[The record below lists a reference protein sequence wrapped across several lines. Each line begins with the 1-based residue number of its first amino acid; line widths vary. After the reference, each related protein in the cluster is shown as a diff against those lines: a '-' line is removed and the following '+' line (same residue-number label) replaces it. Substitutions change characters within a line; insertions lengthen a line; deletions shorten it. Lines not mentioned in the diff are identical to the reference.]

1 MTKSPKYPK
10 FPSED
15 LKKLS
20 KEIQKLSKQVAKS
33 MKKKYHEL
41 RTEQKDKAQDMMHPG
56 TRKIPR
62 REVHGKSPVAR
73 LENGLVIVNV
83 LIHVDR
89 TITEII

>member
-1 MTKSPKYPK
+1 
-10 FPSED
+10 
-15 LKKLS
+15 
-20 KEIQKLSKQVAKS
+20 

-62 REVHGKSPVAR
+62 REVHGKSLVAR
-73 LENGLVIVNV
+73 LENGLYS
-83 LIHVDR
+83 HSDHSECVDP